1 MEEHQQ
7 SQNDNLRVTSLTL
20 HNFRN
25 YQRLVLEDISD
36 LTILVGPNA
45 IGKTSIIEAVQ
56 LVTSLKSFRA
66 THVSQLVTWGNDNA
80 FISAV
85 FSNRQRYLEEKME
98 IKNNKRTYLLN
109 GKSRHVKDLKG
120 LVPAVIFTPDD
131 LELVKGSNSVR
142 RASLDD
148 LGSQLSKNFYA
159 VKNDYQKLLRQKT
172 QALKEDA
179 TNDFLF
185 SINEVLAKV
194 GAQFFVHRR
203 TLCEKV
209 SPFLEQA
216 YQSIV
221 QSEEDLKMHYV
232 SRWIEEH
239 TIAKSDIEK
248 QLLSQMNS
256 VIDEERVRKKNLVG
270 PHTDEIL
277 FLLNGQNSLHFASQ
291 GQQRSIVLAY
301 KIAEANTIQDVL
313 GQQPVLLLDDV
324 MSELDESRRLSFME
338 FVQQDR
344 QTFITTTNLSYFND
358 DLIARANVYQ
368 LPFEQDCA

>member
-7 SQNDNLRVTSLTL
+7 LQNDDLRVTSLTL

-25 YQRLVLEDISD
+25 YQRLVLEDIGA

-66 THVSQLVTWGNDNA
+66 THASQLITWEND
-80 FISAV
+80 SASIEAT
-85 FSNRQRYLEEKME
+85 FTNRQRRLEEKME
-98 IKNNKRTYLLN
+98 VKNDKRTYFLN
-109 GKSRHVKDLKG
+109 GKSRHIKDLKG
-120 LVPAVIFTPDD
+120 LVPAVVFTPDD

-209 SPFLEQA
+209 SPFLEHS

-221 QSEEDLKMHYV
+221 QSGEDLKMHYV
-232 SRWIEEH
+232 SRWVEEY

-256 VIDEERVRKKNLVG
+256 VIDEERARKKNLVG

-344 QTFITTTNLSYFND
+344 QTFITTTNLSYFD
-358 DLIARANVYQ
+358 DNLIARANVYQ